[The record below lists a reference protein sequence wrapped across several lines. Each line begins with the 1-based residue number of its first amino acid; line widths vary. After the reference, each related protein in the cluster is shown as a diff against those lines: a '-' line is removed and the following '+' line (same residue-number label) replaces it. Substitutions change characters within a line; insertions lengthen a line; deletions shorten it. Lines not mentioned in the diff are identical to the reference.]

1 MKVVVALGGD
11 LADTA
16 LVRAR
21 IAGAEFV
28 IAADSGATRLEALG
42 LRPHAVIGDFDS
54 LAADRVETL
63 RASGVEIVPHPDPQY
78 RTDGQVALELAA
90 ARGASEVILLGVRG
104 GARIDHSLGNAMF
117 LVAEEF
123 ASMPIT
129 AVSGWSEATGAFGLE
144 SGWGRDTVTFA
155 GAPSDYVSLIPLG
168 EHVGGVSTHG
178 LRWALERADLSLGV
192 PAATS
197 NELVGTAGGF
207 SLTVGRAIVTHQF
220 RQEELRNE

>member
-16 LVRAR
+16 LVRTR

-28 IAADSGATRLEALG
+28 IAADSGATRLDALG
-42 LRPHAVIGDFDS
+42 VRPDAVIGDFDS
-54 LAADRVETL
+54 LAADRLAIL
-63 RASGVEIVPHPDPQY
+63 RAAGVEIVPHPDPQY

-90 ARGASEVILLGVRG
+90 ARGASEVILLGGRG
-104 GARIDHSLGNAMF
+104 GPRIDHSLSNALF

-129 AVSGWSEATGAFGLE
+129 AISGWSEAIGVFGRE
-144 SGWGRDTVTFA
+144 SGWGRDTVRFG
-155 GAPSDYVSLIPLG
+155 GAPGDYVSLIPLG
-168 EHVGGVSTHG
+168 KHVGGVSTRG
-178 LRWALERADLSLGV
+178 LRWALERTDLSLGV

-197 NELVGTAGGF
+197 NELVGTTGGF

-220 RQEELRNE
+220 RQEALPDQ